1 MVKIDDLNVSSLP
14 FGYCEHEGDEDE
26 DEDDG
31 FIFPSQEQRTTL
43 SDISIESQLQ
53 ADIMFN

>member
-1 MVKIDDLNVSSLP
+1 MIKCIKYDERKRYMVKIDDLNVSSLP

-31 FIFPSQEQRTTL
+31 FIFPS
-43 SDISIESQLQ
+43 
-53 ADIMFN
+53 